1 MEQKAKAQAKNQPEE
16 IDLLEIA
23 SLLWSKIKVI
33 IICFLVGA
41 LVAGGYTKIIVTPQY
56 TATSMIYI
64 LGETTSITSVAN
76 LQLSSELTADF
87 SMLAKRRKVIEKV
100 NKDLNL
106 GKTYEELCNVITIA
120 NPTDTHILTIS
131 VTDPDPEIAKD
142 IANAMAEAVADN
154 LSTVMATEKPSIAE
168 EAVTPKAP
176 SSPNTTKNCT
186 IITPIARTAPN
197 NAPII
202 IFFFVFG
209 LDGAF
214 GVTASSAILGFSVAI
229 TVDKLSATA
238 SAIAFAISFAV
249 SGSGSVAAIVKI

>member
-1 MEQKAKAQAKNQPEE
+1 MEQKAKAQAKNQPEQ

-76 LQLSSELTADF
+76 LQLSSALTADF
-87 SMLAKRRKVIEKV
+87 TMLAKRRKVIEKV

-106 GKTYEELCNVITIA
+106 GKTYEGLCNAITIA

-131 VTDPDPEIAKD
+131 ATDPDPETAKD

-176 SSPNTTKNCT
+176 SSPNTKKN
-186 IITPIARTAPN
+186 IMMGALFGAVL
-197 NAPII
+197 AMGII
-202 IFFFVFG
+202 IVQFL
-209 LDGAF
+209 LDDTIKNEDDVKKYLTINTF
-214 GVTASSAILGFSVAI
+214 ASFPD
-229 TVDKLSATA
+229 DKSKGKRKKKR
-238 SAIAFAISFAV
+238 V
-249 SGSGSVAAIVKI
+249 QE

>member
-1 MEQKAKAQAKNQPEE
+1 MEQKGKTSAQKQNDV
-16 IDLLEIA
+16 IDLVELA
-23 SLLWSKIKVI
+23 QVLWSKIHI
-33 IICFLVGA
+33 IIVCFLVGA

-87 SMLAKRRKVIEKV
+87 SMLAKRRKVFEKV

-131 VTDPDPEIAKD
+131 VTDPDAETAKD

-168 EAVTPKAP
+168 EAVTPKEP
-176 SSPNTTKNCT
+176 SSPNTKKN
-186 IITPIARTAPN
+186 IMMGALLGAVL
-197 NAPII
+197 AMGII
-202 IFFFVFG
+202 IVQFL
-209 LDGAF
+209 LDDTIKNEDDAKKYLNINTF
-214 GVTASSAILGFSVAI
+214 ASFPD
-229 TVDKLSATA
+229 DKSKGKKKKKR
-238 SAIAFAISFAV
+238 V
-249 SGSGSVAAIVKI
+249 QE

>member
-41 LVAGGYTKIIVTPQY
+41 LVAGGYTKIIVTPPY

-106 GKTYEELCNVITIA
+106 GKTYEELC
-120 NPTDTHILTIS
+120 
-131 VTDPDPEIAKD
+131 
-142 IANAMAEAVADN
+142 M
-154 LSTVMATEKPSIAE
+154 
-168 EAVTPKAP
+168 
-176 SSPNTTKNCT
+176 
-186 IITPIARTAPN
+186 
-197 NAPII
+197 
-202 IFFFVFG
+202 
-209 LDGAF
+209 
-214 GVTASSAILGFSVAI
+214 
-229 TVDKLSATA
+229 
-238 SAIAFAISFAV
+238 
-249 SGSGSVAAIVKI
+249 

>member
-1 MEQKAKAQAKNQPEE
+1 MEQKGKTSTQKQNDV
-16 IDLLEIA
+16 IDLVELA
-23 SLLWSKIKVI
+23 QVLWSKIHI
-33 IICFLVGA
+33 IIVCFLVGA

-106 GKTYEELCNVITIA
+106 GKTYEELCDVITIE
-120 NPTDTHILTIS
+120 NPTDTHILTILA
-131 VTDPDPEIAKD
+131 TDPDAETAKD

-168 EAVTPKAP
+168 EAVTPKEP
-176 SSPNTTKNCT
+176 SSPNTKKN
-186 IITPIARTAPN
+186 IMMGALFGAVL
-197 NAPII
+197 AMGII
-202 IFFFVFG
+202 IVQFL
-209 LDGAF
+209 LDDTIKNEDDVKKYLNINTF
-214 GVTASSAILGFSVAI
+214 ASFPD
-229 TVDKLSATA
+229 DKSKGKKKKKR
-238 SAIAFAISFAV
+238 V
-249 SGSGSVAAIVKI
+249 QE

>member
-1 MEQKAKAQAKNQPEE
+1 MEQKAKAQAKNQPEQ

-76 LQLSSELTADF
+76 LQLSSALTADF
-87 SMLAKRRKVIEKV
+87 TMLAKRRKVIEKV

-106 GKTYEELCNVITIA
+106 GKTYEGLCNTIA

-131 VTDPDPEIAKD
+131 ATDPDPETAKD

-176 SSPNTTKNCT
+176 SSPNTKKN
-186 IITPIARTAPN
+186 IMMGALFGAVL
-197 NAPII
+197 AMGII
-202 IFFFVFG
+202 IVQFL
-209 LDGAF
+209 LDDTIKNEDDVKKYLNINTF
-214 GVTASSAILGFSVAI
+214 ASFPD
-229 TVDKLSATA
+229 DKSKGKKKKKR
-238 SAIAFAISFAV
+238 V
-249 SGSGSVAAIVKI
+249 QE

>member
-1 MEQKAKAQAKNQPEE
+1 MEQKAKAQAQNQPEQ

-120 NPTDTHILTIS
+120 NPTDTHILTIAA
-131 VTDPDPEIAKD
+131 TDPDPETAKD

-176 SSPNTTKNCT
+176 SSPNTTKN
-186 IITPIARTAPN
+186 IAM
-197 NAPII
+197 
-202 IFFFVFG
+202 
-209 LDGAF
+209 GALL
-214 GVTASSAILGFSVAI
+214 GAILAMGVIIVQFLLDDTIKNEDDVKKYLNIKTFASFPD
-229 TVDKLSATA
+229 DKSKGKKKKKR
-238 SAIAFAISFAV
+238 V
-249 SGSGSVAAIVKI
+249 QE

>member
-1 MEQKAKAQAKNQPEE
+1 MEKKARTQAQNQPDE

-23 SLLWSKIKVI
+23 RLLWSKIQVI

-41 LVAGGYTKIIVTPQY
+41 LVAGGYTKLIVTPQY

-87 SMLAKRRKVIEKV
+87 TMLAKRRKVIEKV

-106 GKTYEELCNVITIA
+106 GKTYEGLCNAITIA

-131 VTDPDPEIAKD
+131 ATDPDPETAKD

-176 SSPNTTKNCT
+176 SSPNTTKNIAMGALFGAVLAVGVIIVRFLLDDT
-186 IITPIARTAPN
+186 IKNEDDVKKYLDITT
-197 NAPII
+197 
-202 IFFFVFG
+202 F
-209 LDGAF
+209 
-214 GVTASSAILGFSVAI
+214 ASFPDNKAKGKKKRVQE
-229 TVDKLSATA
+229 
-238 SAIAFAISFAV
+238 
-249 SGSGSVAAIVKI
+249 